1 MEAMLR
7 WVCPSNGTKRRE
19 RRESKS
25 SAGEIKAQSMTLEAL
40 AKKIGIS
47 RNSMSAKLNGR
58 TQFNAD
64 EIEKICMA
72 LGISDPE
79 RKVEIFLS

>member
-1 MEAMLR
+1 MKANLLR
-7 WVCPSNGTKRRE
+7 
-19 RRESKS
+19 
-25 SAGEIKAQSMTLEAL
+25 GEIKAQGMTLEAL

>member
-1 MEAMLR
+1 MKANLLR
-7 WVCPSNGTKRRE
+7 
-19 RRESKS
+19 
-25 SAGEIKAQSMTLEAL
+25 GEIIAKGLTLEGL

-64 EIEKICMA
+64 EIEKICTA
-72 LGISDPE
+72 LGICDSE